1 MKKFIK
7 ILTIFASVFCITILF
22 AGCEKTEKDISG
34 DSSLKIINK
43 CSFSISIYF
52 DDDFIGKVD
61 DKSNRTWSV
70 PSGKHEVRAS
80 GSGKSVTKRP
90 TFYAGRTTVMTIS
103 VSTIRSGEN
112 TISIMATDQIE

>member
-1 MKKFIK
+1 MKNLIK
-7 ILTIFASVFCITILF
+7 ILTIFASILLIGIL
-22 AGCEKTEKDISG
+22 AGCEKKEKDISG

-61 DKSNRTWSV
+61 NNSSRTWSV
-70 PSGKHEVRAS
+70 PTGKHEVRAS

-90 TFYAGRTTVMTIS
+90 TFYAGRTIVMTIR
-103 VSTIRSGEN
+103 VSTIKSGEN
-112 TISIMATDQIE
+112 TPISIMAIDQIE